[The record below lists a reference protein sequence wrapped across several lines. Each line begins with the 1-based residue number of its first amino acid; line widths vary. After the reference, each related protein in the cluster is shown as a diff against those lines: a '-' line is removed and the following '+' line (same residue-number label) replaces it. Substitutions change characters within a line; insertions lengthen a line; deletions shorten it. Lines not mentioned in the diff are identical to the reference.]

1 MIMKKLIALMASLA
15 ICVVLVGCGEP
26 EVNTQ
31 PPPDAASTMPPSGT
45 GPGSTP
51 PADTTTPPADTTTP
65 PADTAT
71 TPPADTTTPPADA
84 PKDGDEK
91 KE

>member
-15 ICVVLVGCGEP
+15 VCAVLVGCGEP

-31 PPPDAASTMPPSGT
+31 PPPGAQSTT
-45 GPGSTP
+45 GPGPGS
-51 PADTTTPPADTTTP
+51 TPPADTTTP

-71 TPPADTTTPPADA
+71 TPPADTTTPPADTTTPPADA